1 MSIFSSTNSSGD
13 SKELV
18 LNLYQFLY
26 IILLLY
32 GTHGGVRGFFGRLLL
47 GVAQLGPAGPKPL
60 LRELVLGAKVVL
72 YRAILK
78 QRGLKLTTLGK
89 KRKKKCSDIVLYTVL
104 SCGDE
109 PVYIYMYKQ
118 WRFFMDNLM
127 FDVQLANVLTR

>member
-1 MSIFSSTNSSGD
+1 MLSQISIFSSANSSGD

-47 GVAQLGPAGPKPL
+47 GVAQLGPAGPEPL

-89 KRKKKCSDIVLYTVL
+89 KERKKVVT
-104 SCGDE
+104 
-109 PVYIYMYKQ
+109 
-118 WRFFMDNLM
+118 
-127 FDVQLANVLTR
+127 